1 MKLPYLVKTSKLNPP
16 ANPCRIFSPSISEAP
31 QINHMTVPMQKSI
44 RFFIIMLPAFFA
56 LVKPASHMANP
67 ACIQNTSAAP
77 ARNHTAKTSPSNAFI
92 ISSVITISFLLQ
104 AYLCTGAS
112 LCRRSLFTSIPLRR
126 RSYAIKKASHQTF
139 CHAFVECPFQVQFI
153 SCSAFPEI
161 YLIKQKSVTEEFR
174 DAFVF

>member
-16 ANPCRIFSPSISEAP
+16 ANPCRIFPPSISEAP

-112 LCRRSLFTSIPLRR
+112 LRRRSLFTSVPLRR
-126 RSYAIKKASHQTF
+126 RSYAIKKGIPPNVLPRLCGMPFSGTVYKLLCISGNISQQTEKR
-139 CHAFVECPFQVQFI
+139 HGRIP
-153 SCSAFPEI
+153 
-161 YLIKQKSVTEEFR
+161 
-174 DAFVF
+174 